1 MAAWHFLSLPKNL
14 TNGIKVVTAENKKS
28 FGSVRVEVKIADY
41 SWKTSLFP
49 DTKEGTYL
57 LPLKKEARQ
66 HTGVAEGD
74 MVTAELALLDI

>member
-14 TNGIKVVTAENKKS
+14 TNGIKVLTSENKKS
-28 FGSVRVEVKIADY
+28 FGSVRVKVKIADY
-41 SWKTSLFP
+41 SWKTSIFP

-66 HTGVAEGD
+66 HAGLAAGD
-74 MVTAELALLDI
+74 MVTAELTLLNI